1 MRRRADAEEDRP
13 GSATVSGSVSVMVRL
28 VVAALLL
35 TMAVLVDFTSR
46 LLSVVS
52 DGVLVFSAIV
62 IMMPILAKV
71 ITSK

>member
-1 MRRRADAEEDRP
+1 
-13 GSATVSGSVSVMVRL
+13 MVRL
-28 VVAALLL
+28 VMAALLL